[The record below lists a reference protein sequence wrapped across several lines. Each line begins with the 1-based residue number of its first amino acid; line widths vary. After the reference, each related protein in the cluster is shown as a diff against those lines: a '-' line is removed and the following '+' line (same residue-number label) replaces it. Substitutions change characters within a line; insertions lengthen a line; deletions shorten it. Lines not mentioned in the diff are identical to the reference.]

1 MIVAICG
8 RLVITSGVMLMQRSV
23 ATVSAQATRLC
34 RRFVFPAGSLPGL
47 PRAMAVFLLLV
58 PLLASVVTFPA
69 TPAQAAK
76 YAAIVI
82 EESSGRVLFARNA
95 DKARYPASLTK
106 IMTLYLL
113 FEELESGRMSMQTK
127 MPVSRVAAG
136 RSPSKLYLKAGQSI
150 TVKQAIYAL
159 ITKSANDVATV
170 IGEALSGT
178 EREFGKR
185 MTRKVRALGMAKTT
199 FRNASGLPHS
209 KQRTTARDMAR
220 LAIAIRRDFPQ
231 YFGFFKTKSFRWR
244 GKRFGNHNKLLSN
257 YSGTDGIKT
266 GYIDASG
273 FNLVATVERRGV
285 RLIGVVFGGRSGKT
299 RDAHMVEILDK
310 SFKRVKPG
318 DIRAQLATASA
329 SVVTALPKSLPKSLP
344 VPPPS
349 PGTLP
354 VSPPPRRTG
363 KGSIDLALA
372 GEPSYLEGAP
382 PSPDLKRSVGPSKW
396 SVQVGSFAKRANA
409 HKAAAQA
416 RRVAVT
422 VLGSTPARL
431 TMVTRGNI
439 PLWRV
444 RFHNL
449 DETQARSACAVLFA
463 KGRPC
468 VAIEEPARRA
478 G

>member
-1 MIVAICG
+1 MHI
-8 RLVITSGVMLMQRSV
+8 
-23 ATVSAQATRLC
+23 TRLC
-34 RRFVFPAGSLPGL
+34 FWSGDTAFRLRSVLVGGLCFLAIVATSLESA
-47 PRAMAVFLLLV
+47 R
-58 PLLASVVTFPA
+58 
-69 TPAQAAK
+69 AAK

-82 EESSGRVLFARNA
+82 EETSGKVLFARNA

-113 FEELESGRMSMQTK
+113 FEELESGRMTMRTK
-127 MPVSRVAAG
+127 LPVSRVAAS
-136 RSPSKLYLKAGQSI
+136 RSPSKLYLKPGQSI
-150 TVKQAIYAL
+150 TVKDAIYAL

-185 MTRKVRALGMAKTT
+185 MTRKARALGMSATT

-220 LAIAIRRDFPQ
+220 LGIAVRRDFPQ
-231 YFGFFKTKSFRWR
+231 YFGFFSTKSFRWR

-257 YSGTDGIKT
+257 YTGTDGIKT

-273 FNLVATVERRGV
+273 FNLLATVERNGV
-285 RLIGVVFGGRSGKT
+285 RLIGVVFGGRTGKT
-299 RDAHMVEILDK
+299 RDAHMVKILDK

-318 DIRAQLATASA
+318 DIRTQLAAASSNA
-329 SVVTALPKSLPKSLP
+329 VRALPKTLPQSLP
-344 VPPPS
+344 VPPPA
-349 PGTLP
+349 PDTLP
-354 VSPPPRRTG
+354 VAPPPRRANTR
-363 KGSIDLALA
+363 SIDLALA
-372 GEPSYLEGAP
+372 GESGYLDGKP
-382 PSPDLKRSVGPSKW
+382 PTPNLRKIAGPSKW

-416 RRVAVT
+416 RRAAVQ

-449 DETQARSACAVLFA
+449 DETAARSACAVLFA

-468 VAIEEPARRA
+468 VAIEESARRA

>member
-1 MIVAICG
+1 
-8 RLVITSGVMLMQRSV
+8 MQQRV
-23 ATVSAQATRLC
+23 ATVSAQVKCLCGRLSLLT
-34 RRFVFPAGSLPGL
+34 GSVARL
-47 PRAMAVFLLLV
+47 PRILAVILLLV
-58 PLLASVVTFPA
+58 PLTTSLLAMST

-95 DKARYPASLTK
+95 DKARFPASLTK

-113 FEELESGRMSMQTK
+113 FEELESGRMTMQTK
-127 MPVSRVAAG
+127 LPVSRVAAS
-136 RSPSKLYLKAGQSI
+136 RSPSKLYLKPGQSI

-170 IGEALSGT
+170 VGEALSGT

-185 MTRKVRALGMAKTT
+185 MTRKARALGMTRTT

-285 RLIGVVFGGRSGKT
+285 RLIGVVFGGRSGRT

-349 PGTLP
+349 PGILP
-354 VSPPPRRTG
+354 VAPPPRKTS

-372 GEPSYLEGAP
+372 GESGFLEGAP
-382 PSPDLKRSVGPSKW
+382 PSPDLKRSSSGPSKW

-468 VAIEEPARRA
+468 VAIEEPAR
-478 G
+478 GSG

>member
-1 MIVAICG
+1 MRI
-8 RLVITSGVMLMQRSV
+8 
-23 ATVSAQATRLC
+23 TRLC
-34 RRFVFPAGSLPGL
+34 LWSGDAAFRLRSLLVGSLC
-47 PRAMAVFLLLV
+47 FLAIAA
-58 PLLASVVTFPA
+58 ASLEPA
-69 TPAQAAK
+69 RAAK

-82 EESSGRVLFARNA
+82 EETSGKVLFARNA

-113 FEELESGRMSMQTK
+113 FEELESGRMTMRTK
-127 MPVSRVAAG
+127 LPVSRVAAS
-136 RSPSKLYLKAGQSI
+136 RSPSKLYLKPGQHI
-150 TVKQAIYAL
+150 TVKDAIYAL

-185 MTRKVRALGMAKTT
+185 MTRKARALGMSKTT

-220 LAIAIRRDFPQ
+220 LAIAVRRDFPQ
-231 YFGFFKTKSFRWR
+231 YFGFFSTKSFRWR

-257 YSGTDGIKT
+257 YTGTDGIKT

-273 FNLVATVERRGV
+273 FNLLATVERNGV
-285 RLIGVVFGGRSGKT
+285 RLIGVVFGGRTGKT
-299 RDAHMVEILDK
+299 RDAHMVKILDK

-318 DIRAQLATASA
+318 DIRTQLAAASSNA
-329 SVVTALPKSLPKSLP
+329 VRALPKTLPQSLP
-344 VPPPS
+344 VPPPA
-349 PGTLP
+349 PDTLP
-354 VSPPPRRTG
+354 VAPPPRRANTR
-363 KGSIDLALA
+363 SIDLALA
-372 GEPSYLEGAP
+372 GESGYLDGKP
-382 PSPDLKRSVGPSKW
+382 PTPNLRKIAGPSKW

-416 RRVAVT
+416 RRAAVQ

-449 DETQARSACAVLFA
+449 DETAARSACAVLFA

-468 VAIEEPARRA
+468 VAIEESARRA

>member
-1 MIVAICG
+1 MRI
-8 RLVITSGVMLMQRSV
+8 
-23 ATVSAQATRLC
+23 TRLC
-34 RRFVFPAGSLPGL
+34 LWSGDTALRLRSLLVGSLC
-47 PRAMAVFLLLV
+47 FLAIAA
-58 PLLASVVTFPA
+58 ASLEPA
-69 TPAQAAK
+69 RAAK

-82 EESSGRVLFARNA
+82 EETSGKVLFARNA

-113 FEELESGRMSMQTK
+113 FEELESGRMTMRTK
-127 MPVSRVAAG
+127 LPVSRVAAS
-136 RSPSKLYLKAGQSI
+136 RSPSKLYLKPGQHI
-150 TVKQAIYAL
+150 TVKDAIYAL

-185 MTRKVRALGMAKTT
+185 MTRKARALGMSKTT

-220 LAIAIRRDFPQ
+220 LAIAVRRDFPQ
-231 YFGFFKTKSFRWR
+231 YFGFFSTKSFRWR

-257 YSGTDGIKT
+257 YTGTDGIKT

-273 FNLVATVERRGV
+273 FNLVATVERNGV
-285 RLIGVVFGGRSGKT
+285 RLIGVVFGGRTGKT
-299 RDAHMVEILDK
+299 RDAHMVKILDK

-318 DIRAQLATASA
+318 DIRTQLAAASSNA
-329 SVVTALPKSLPKSLP
+329 VRALPKTLPQSLP
-344 VPPPS
+344 VPPPA
-349 PGTLP
+349 PDTLP
-354 VSPPPRRTG
+354 VAPPPRRAKTR
-363 KGSIDLALA
+363 SIDLALA
-372 GEPSYLEGAP
+372 GESGYLDGKP
-382 PSPDLKRSVGPSKW
+382 PTPKLRKNDGPSKW

-416 RRVAVT
+416 RRAAVQ

-449 DETQARSACAVLFA
+449 DETEARSACAVLFA

-468 VAIEEPARRA
+468 VAIEESARRA

>member
-1 MIVAICG
+1 MHI
-8 RLVITSGVMLMQRSV
+8 
-23 ATVSAQATRLC
+23 TRLC
-34 RRFVFPAGSLPGL
+34 FWSGDTAFRLRS
-47 PRAMAVFLLLV
+47 LLV
-58 PLLASVVTFPA
+58 GGLCFLAIAA
-69 TPAQAAK
+69 TSLESARAAK

-82 EESSGRVLFARNA
+82 EETSGKVLFARNA

-113 FEELESGRMSMQTK
+113 FEELESGRMTMRTK
-127 MPVSRVAAG
+127 LPVSRVAAS
-136 RSPSKLYLKAGQSI
+136 RSPSKLYLKPGQSI
-150 TVKQAIYAL
+150 TVKDAIYAL

-185 MTRKVRALGMAKTT
+185 MTRKARALGMSATT

-220 LAIAIRRDFPQ
+220 LGIAVRRDFPQ
-231 YFGFFKTKSFRWR
+231 YFGFFSTKSFRWR

-257 YSGTDGIKT
+257 YTGTDGIKT

-273 FNLVATVERRGV
+273 FNLLATVERNGV
-285 RLIGVVFGGRSGKT
+285 RLIGVVFGGRTGKT
-299 RDAHMVEILDK
+299 RDTHMVKILDK

-318 DIRAQLATASA
+318 DIRTQLAAASSNA
-329 SVVTALPKSLPKSLP
+329 VRALPKTLPQSLP
-344 VPPPS
+344 VPPPA
-349 PGTLP
+349 PDTLP
-354 VSPPPRRTG
+354 VAPPPRRANTR
-363 KGSIDLALA
+363 SIDLALA
-372 GEPSYLEGAP
+372 GESGYLDGKP
-382 PSPDLKRSVGPSKW
+382 PTPNLRKIAGPSKW

-416 RRVAVT
+416 RRAAVQ

-449 DETQARSACAVLFA
+449 DETAARSACAVLFA

-468 VAIEEPARRA
+468 VAIEESARRA

>member
-1 MIVAICG
+1 MHI
-8 RLVITSGVMLMQRSV
+8 
-23 ATVSAQATRLC
+23 TRLC
-34 RRFVFPAGSLPGL
+34 FWSGDTAFRLRS
-47 PRAMAVFLLLV
+47 LLV
-58 PLLASVVTFPA
+58 GGLCFLAIAA
-69 TPAQAAK
+69 TSLESARAAK

-82 EESSGRVLFARNA
+82 EETSGKVLFARNA

-113 FEELESGRMSMQTK
+113 FEELESGRMTMRSK
-127 MPVSRVAAG
+127 LPVSRVAAS
-136 RSPSKLYLKAGQSI
+136 RSPSKLYLKPGQSI
-150 TVKQAIYAL
+150 TVKDAIYAL

-185 MTRKVRALGMAKTT
+185 MTRKARALGMSATT

-220 LAIAIRRDFPQ
+220 LGIAVRRDFPQ
-231 YFGFFKTKSFRWR
+231 YFGFFSTKSFRWR

-257 YSGTDGIKT
+257 YTGTDGIKT

-273 FNLVATVERRGV
+273 FNLLATVERNGV
-285 RLIGVVFGGRSGKT
+285 RLIGVVFGGRTGKT
-299 RDAHMVEILDK
+299 RDAHMVKILDK

-318 DIRAQLATASA
+318 DIRTQLAAASSNA
-329 SVVTALPKSLPKSLP
+329 VRALPKTLPQSLP
-344 VPPPS
+344 VPPPA
-349 PGTLP
+349 PDTLP
-354 VSPPPRRTG
+354 VAPPPRRANTR
-363 KGSIDLALA
+363 SIDLALA
-372 GEPSYLEGAP
+372 GESGYLDGKP
-382 PSPDLKRSVGPSKW
+382 PTPNLRKIAGPSKW

-416 RRVAVT
+416 RRAAVQ

-449 DETQARSACAVLFA
+449 DETAARSACAVLFA

-468 VAIEEPARRA
+468 VAIEESARRA

>member
-1 MIVAICG
+1 MRI
-8 RLVITSGVMLMQRSV
+8 
-23 ATVSAQATRLC
+23 TRLC
-34 RRFVFPAGSLPGL
+34 LWSGDTALRLRSLLVGSLC
-47 PRAMAVFLLLV
+47 FLAIAATSLE
-58 PLLASVVTFPA
+58 PA
-69 TPAQAAK
+69 RAAK

-82 EESSGRVLFARNA
+82 EETSGKVLFARNA

-113 FEELESGRMSMQTK
+113 FEELESGRMTMRTK
-127 MPVSRVAAG
+127 LPVSRVAAS
-136 RSPSKLYLKAGQSI
+136 RSPSKLYLKPGQHI
-150 TVKQAIYAL
+150 TVKDAIYAL

-185 MTRKVRALGMAKTT
+185 MTRKARALGMSKTT

-220 LAIAIRRDFPQ
+220 LAIAVRRDFPQ
-231 YFGFFKTKSFRWR
+231 YFGFFSTKSFRWR

-257 YSGTDGIKT
+257 YTGTDGIKT

-273 FNLVATVERRGV
+273 FNLVATVERNGV
-285 RLIGVVFGGRSGKT
+285 RLIGVVFGGRTGKT
-299 RDAHMVEILDK
+299 RDAHMVKILDK

-318 DIRAQLATASA
+318 DIRTQLAAASSNA
-329 SVVTALPKSLPKSLP
+329 VRALPKTLPQSLP
-344 VPPPS
+344 VPPPA
-349 PGTLP
+349 PDTLP
-354 VSPPPRRTG
+354 VAPPPRRANTR
-363 KGSIDLALA
+363 SIDLALA
-372 GEPSYLEGAP
+372 GESGYLDGKP
-382 PSPDLKRSVGPSKW
+382 PTPKLRKNDGPSKW

-416 RRVAVT
+416 RRAAVQ

-449 DETQARSACAVLFA
+449 DETEARSACAVLFA

-468 VAIEEPARRA
+468 VAIEESARRA

>member
-1 MIVAICG
+1 MHI
-8 RLVITSGVMLMQRSV
+8 
-23 ATVSAQATRLC
+23 TRL
-34 RRFVFPAGSLPGL
+34 RFWSGDTAFRL
-47 PRAMAVFLLLV
+47 RNLLV
-58 PLLASVVTFPA
+58 GGLCFLAIAA
-69 TPAQAAK
+69 TSLESARAAK

-82 EESSGRVLFARNA
+82 EETSGKVLFARNA

-113 FEELESGRMSMQTK
+113 FEELESGRMTMRTK
-127 MPVSRVAAG
+127 LPVSRVAAS
-136 RSPSKLYLKAGQSI
+136 RSPSKLYLKPGQSI
-150 TVKQAIYAL
+150 TVKDAIYAL

-185 MTRKVRALGMAKTT
+185 MTRKARALGMSATT

-220 LAIAIRRDFPQ
+220 LGIAVRRDFPQ
-231 YFGFFKTKSFRWR
+231 YFGFFSTKSFRWR

-257 YSGTDGIKT
+257 YTGTDGIKT

-273 FNLVATVERRGV
+273 FNLLATVERNGV
-285 RLIGVVFGGRSGKT
+285 RLIGVVFGGRTGKT
-299 RDAHMVEILDK
+299 RDAHMVKILDK

-318 DIRAQLATASA
+318 DIRTQLAAASSNA
-329 SVVTALPKSLPKSLP
+329 VRALPKTLPQSLP
-344 VPPPS
+344 VPPPA
-349 PGTLP
+349 PDTLP
-354 VSPPPRRTG
+354 VAPPPRRANTR
-363 KGSIDLALA
+363 SIDLALA
-372 GEPSYLEGAP
+372 GESGYLDGKP
-382 PSPDLKRSVGPSKW
+382 PTPNLRKIAGPSKW

-416 RRVAVT
+416 RRAAVQ

-449 DETQARSACAVLFA
+449 DETAARSACAVLFA

-468 VAIEEPARRA
+468 VAIEESARRA

>member
-1 MIVAICG
+1 MMKAHAKGDFHVWNIVDG
-8 RLVITSGVMLMQRSV
+8 TLLYHRDDQDTVMLITSLRFWSGDTAL
-23 ATVSAQATRLC
+23 RL
-34 RRFVFPAGSLPGL
+34 RT
-47 PRAMAVFLLLV
+47 
-58 PLLASVVTFPA
+58 LLAGVLCFLALAAASAEPA
-69 TPAQAAK
+69 RAAK

-82 EESSGRVLFARNA
+82 EETSGKVLFARNA

-113 FEELESGRMSMQTK
+113 FEELESGRMTMRTK
-127 MPVSRVAAG
+127 LPVSRVAAG
-136 RSPSKLYLKAGQSI
+136 RSPSKLYLKPGQTI
-150 TVKQAIYAL
+150 TVKDAIYAL

-170 IGEALSGT
+170 VGEALSGT

-185 MTRKVRALGMAKTT
+185 MTRKARALGMSSTT

-220 LAIAIRRDFPQ
+220 LAIAVRRDFPQ
-231 YFGFFKTKSFRWR
+231 YFGFFSTKSFRWR

-257 YSGTDGIKT
+257 YTGTDGIKT

-273 FNLVATVERRGV
+273 FNLVATVERNGV

-299 RDAHMVEILDK
+299 RDAHMVSILDK

-318 DIRAQLATASA
+318 DIRTQLAAASNN
-329 SVVTALPKSLPKSLP
+329 VVTVPPKSLPQSLP
-344 VPPPS
+344 VPPPA
-349 PGTLP
+349 PDTLP
-354 VSPPPRRTG
+354 VAPPPRRTST
-363 KGSIDLALA
+363 GSIDLALA
-372 GEPSYLEGAP
+372 GESGYLDGVP
-382 PSPDLKRSVGPSKW
+382 PTPDLRQNEGPSKW

-416 RRVAVT
+416 RRAAVQ

-449 DETQARSACAVLFA
+449 DETEARSACAVLFA

-468 VAIEEPARRA
+468 VAIEESARRA

>member
-1 MIVAICG
+1 
-8 RLVITSGVMLMQRSV
+8 
-23 ATVSAQATRLC
+23 
-34 RRFVFPAGSLPGL
+34 
-47 PRAMAVFLLLV
+47 
-58 PLLASVVTFPA
+58 
-69 TPAQAAK
+69 
-76 YAAIVI
+76 
-82 EESSGRVLFARNA
+82 
-95 DKARYPASLTK
+95 
-106 IMTLYLL
+106 MTLYLL
-113 FEELESGRMSMQTK
+113 FEELESGRMTMRTK
-127 MPVSRVAAG
+127 LPVSRVAAS
-136 RSPSKLYLKAGQSI
+136 RSPSKLYLKPGQSI
-150 TVKQAIYAL
+150 TVKDAIYAL

-185 MTRKVRALGMAKTT
+185 MTRKARALGMSATT

-220 LAIAIRRDFPQ
+220 LGIAVRRDFPQ
-231 YFGFFKTKSFRWR
+231 YFGFFSTKSFRWR

-257 YSGTDGIKT
+257 YTGTDGIKT

-273 FNLVATVERRGV
+273 FNLLATVERNGV
-285 RLIGVVFGGRSGKT
+285 RLIGVVFGGRTGKT
-299 RDAHMVEILDK
+299 RDAHMVKILDK

-318 DIRAQLATASA
+318 DIRTQLAAASSNA
-329 SVVTALPKSLPKSLP
+329 VRALPKTLPQSLP
-344 VPPPS
+344 VPPPA
-349 PGTLP
+349 PDTLP
-354 VSPPPRRTG
+354 VAPPPRRANTR
-363 KGSIDLALA
+363 SIDLALA
-372 GEPSYLEGAP
+372 GESGYLDGKP
-382 PSPDLKRSVGPSKW
+382 PTPNLRKIAGPSKW

-416 RRVAVT
+416 RRAAVQ

-449 DETQARSACAVLFA
+449 DETAARSACAVLFA

-468 VAIEEPARRA
+468 VAIEESARRA

>member
-1 MIVAICG
+1 
-8 RLVITSGVMLMQRSV
+8 MQHSV
-23 ATVSAQATRLC
+23 ATVAVPAICLC
-34 RRFVFPAGSLPGL
+34 RRFSLSLELAARMRSGWQRSL
-47 PRAMAVFLLLV
+47 AAMLLLL
-58 PLLASVVTFPA
+58 PLMLAATVMPA
-69 TPAQAAK
+69 PAKAAK

-127 MPVSRVAAG
+127 MPVSRVAAS
-136 RSPSKLYLKAGQSI
+136 RSPSKLYLKPGQSI
-150 TVKQAIYAL
+150 TVKDAIYAL

-170 IGEALSGT
+170 VGEALSGT

-185 MTRKVRALGMAKTT
+185 MTRKARALGMTRTT

-231 YFGFFKTKSFRWR
+231 YFGFFKTESFRWR
-244 GKRFGNHNKLLSN
+244 GKRFGNHNKLLTS

-318 DIRAQLATASA
+318 DIRTQLAAASA
-329 SVVTALPKSLPKSLP
+329 STVTALPKSLPKTLPKTLP

-354 VSPPPRRTG
+354 VAPPPRRSGT
-363 KGSIDLALA
+363 GSIDLALA
-372 GEPSYLEGAP
+372 GESGFLEGAP
-382 PSPDLKRSVGPSKW
+382 PSPELKRDAGPSKW

-422 VLGSTPARL
+422 VLGATPARL
-431 TMVTRGNI
+431 TMVTRGTI

-468 VAIEEPARRA
+468 VAIEESPRQA

>member
-1 MIVAICG
+1 
-8 RLVITSGVMLMQRSV
+8 MQQSV
-23 ATVSAQATRLC
+23 ATVSAQVKRLRRCLSLLTRL
-34 RRFVFPAGSLPGL
+34 RPQL
-47 PRAMAVFLLLV
+47 PRAFVVILMLL
-58 PLLASVVTFPA
+58 PLAATVLALSSAPA
-69 TPAQAAK
+69 KAAK

-95 DKARYPASLTK
+95 DKSRYPASLTK

-113 FEELESGRMSMQTK
+113 FEELESGRMTMQTRL
-127 MPVSRVAAG
+127 PVSRVAAS
-136 RSPSKLYLKAGQSI
+136 RSPSKLYLKPGQSI
-150 TVKQAIYAL
+150 TVKEAIYAL

-170 IGEALSGT
+170 VGEALSGT

-185 MTRKVRALGMAKTT
+185 MTRKARALGMTRTT

-209 KQRTTARDMAR
+209 KQRTSARDMAR

-244 GKRFGNHNKLLSN
+244 GKNFGNHNKLLSN

-266 GYIDASG
+266 GYINASG

-329 SVVTALPKSLPKSLP
+329 SVVTALPRSLPKSLP

-349 PGTLP
+349 PDTLP
-354 VSPPPRRTG
+354 VAPPPRKTS

-372 GEPSYLEGAP
+372 GESGFLEGGP
-382 PSPDLKRSVGPSKW
+382 PSPDPRRSGGPSKW

-449 DETQARSACAVLFA
+449 DETEARSACAVLFA

>member
-1 MIVAICG
+1 MMK
-8 RLVITSGVMLMQRSV
+8 LS
-23 ATVSAQATRLC
+23 ATGA
-34 RRFVFPAGSLPGL
+34 FFDWNNINGSLPYHHSDRDTVMRITRSYFWSGDTAF
-47 PRAMAVFLLLV
+47 RFRTLLV
-58 PLLASVVTFPA
+58 GAMCFMTIAAASLEQA
-69 TPAQAAK
+69 RAAK

-82 EESSGRVLFARNA
+82 EETSGKVLFARNA
-95 DKARYPASLTK
+95 DKSRYPASLTK

-113 FEELESGRMSMQTK
+113 FEELESGRITMRTK
-127 MPVSRVAAG
+127 LPVSSVAAS
-136 RSPSKLYLKAGQSI
+136 RSPSKLYLKPGQEI
-150 TVKQAIYAL
+150 TVKDAIYAL

-170 IGEALSGT
+170 VGEALSGT

-185 MTRKVRALGMAKTT
+185 MTRKARALGMSATT

-220 LAIAIRRDFPQ
+220 LAIAMRRDFPQ
-231 YFGFFKTKSFRWR
+231 YFGFFSTKSFRWR
-244 GKRFGNHNKLLSN
+244 GKRFGNHNKMLSN
-257 YSGTDGIKT
+257 YTGTDGIKT

-273 FNLVATVERRGV
+273 FNLVATVERNGV
-285 RLIGVVFGGRSGKT
+285 RLIGVVFGGRTGKT
-299 RDAHMVEILDK
+299 RDAHMVKILDK

-318 DIRAQLATASA
+318 DIRTQLAAASSDA
-329 SVVTALPKSLPKSLP
+329 VRALPKTLPRSLP
-344 VPPPS
+344 VPPPA
-349 PGTLP
+349 PDTLP
-354 VSPPPRRTG
+354 VAPPPRRAST
-363 KGSIDLALA
+363 GSIDLALA
-372 GEPSYLEGAP
+372 GESGYLDGRP
-382 PSPDLKRSVGPSKW
+382 PTPNLRRDEGPSKW

-416 RRVAVT
+416 RRAAVQ

-431 TMVTRGNI
+431 TMVTRGSI

-449 DETQARSACAVLFA
+449 DEIEARSACAVLFA

-468 VAIEEPARRA
+468 VAIEEMARRA

>member
-1 MIVAICG
+1 MMKTSVKGGFYDRNIVYG
-8 RLVITSGVMLMQRSV
+8 SFPYHQNNRDRVMCTTRSFFRSDNTAV
-23 ATVSAQATRLC
+23 
-34 RRFVFPAGSLPGL
+34 RFHT
-47 PRAMAVFLLLV
+47 LLV
-58 PLLASVVTFPA
+58 GALCFLALAAASLEPA
-69 TPAQAAK
+69 RAAK

-82 EESSGRVLFARNA
+82 EETSGKVLFARNA
-95 DKARYPASLTK
+95 DKSRYPASLTK

-113 FEELESGRMSMQTK
+113 FEELESGRMTMRTTL
-127 MPVSRVAAG
+127 PVSRVAAS
-136 RSPSKLYLKAGQSI
+136 RSPSKLYLKPGQTI
-150 TVKQAIYAL
+150 TVKDAIYAL

-170 IGEALSGT
+170 VGEALSGT

-185 MTRKVRALGMAKTT
+185 MTRKARALGMSATT

-220 LAIAIRRDFPQ
+220 LAIAMRRDFPQ
-231 YFGFFKTKSFRWR
+231 YFGFFSTKSFRWR

-257 YSGTDGIKT
+257 YTGTDGIKT

-273 FNLVATVERRGV
+273 FNLVATVERNGV
-285 RLIGVVFGGRSGKT
+285 RLIGIVFGGRTGKT
-299 RDAHMVEILDK
+299 RDAHMVKILDK

-318 DIRAQLATASA
+318 DIRTQLAAASSNA
-329 SVVTALPKSLPKSLP
+329 VRALPKTLPLSLPM
-344 VPPPS
+344 PPPA
-349 PGTLP
+349 PDTLP
-354 VSPPPRRTG
+354 VAPPPRRAST
-363 KGSIDLALA
+363 GSIDLALA
-372 GEPSYLEGAP
+372 GESGYLDGRP
-382 PSPDLKRSVGPSKW
+382 PTPNLKRNEGPSKW

-409 HKAAAQA
+409 HKAAARA
-416 RRVAVT
+416 RRAAVQ

-449 DETQARSACAVLFA
+449 DETEARSACAVLFA
-463 KGRPC
+463 NGRPC
-468 VAIEEPARRA
+468 VAIEESARSS

>member
-1 MIVAICG
+1 MKAHAKGDFHVWNIVDG
-8 RLVITSGVMLMQRSV
+8 TLLYHRDDQDTVMLITSLRFWSGDTALRLRTLLAGVLCFL
-23 ATVSAQATRLC
+23 ALAAVSAE
-34 RRFVFPAGSLPGL
+34 PA
-47 PRAMAVFLLLV
+47 R
-58 PLLASVVTFPA
+58 
-69 TPAQAAK
+69 AAK

-82 EESSGRVLFARNA
+82 EETSGKVLFARNA

-113 FEELESGRMSMQTK
+113 FEELESGRMTMRTK
-127 MPVSRVAAG
+127 LPVSRVAAG
-136 RSPSKLYLKAGQSI
+136 RSPSKLYLKPGQTI
-150 TVKQAIYAL
+150 TVKDAIYAL

-170 IGEALSGT
+170 VGEALSGT

-185 MTRKVRALGMAKTT
+185 MTRKARALGMSSTT

-220 LAIAIRRDFPQ
+220 LAIAVRRDFPQ
-231 YFGFFKTKSFRWR
+231 YFGFFSTKSFRWR

-257 YSGTDGIKT
+257 YTGTDGIKT

-273 FNLVATVERRGV
+273 FNLVATVERNGV

-299 RDAHMVEILDK
+299 RDAHMVSILDK

-318 DIRAQLATASA
+318 DIRTQLAAASNN
-329 SVVTALPKSLPKSLP
+329 VVTVLPKSLPESLP
-344 VPPPS
+344 VPPPA
-349 PGTLP
+349 PDTLP
-354 VSPPPRRTG
+354 VAPPPRRTST
-363 KGSIDLALA
+363 GSIDLALA
-372 GEPSYLEGAP
+372 GESGYLDGVP
-382 PSPDLKRSVGPSKW
+382 PTPDLRQNEGPSKW

-416 RRVAVT
+416 RRAAVQI
-422 VLGSTPARL
+422 LGSTPARL

-449 DETQARSACAVLFA
+449 DETEARSACAVLFA

-468 VAIEEPARRA
+468 VAIEESARRA